1 MPLLH
6 DPCSVRFVPDSWVQN
21 ARSSPPQAKE
31 PRKALQSQSFLRRH
45 ALDIALI
52 APLILCIAGFTL
64 VPVLSSIYLSFVDPT
79 TKAFPSLANYAY
91 ILDQSVFREA
101 IINTLL
107 ITGIGLSLEMC
118 VALLLALMLTREF
131 KGRGVVRS
139 LLMLPMGVP
148 TLVSAVVMSYIFS
161 LSGYMNELLMKI
173 GLIHVPIVWTG
184 GGFTTLMTVVFA
196 DMWKV
201 TPMVMLMLLAG
212 LQSISTDVYEA
223 GDVDGVTTWQRFT
236 MITLPL
242 LQPAITMAL
251 ILRAIDAF
259 RIFDLTMVLGGK
271 MTPVVA
277 TFSYYEWSAYNNPYT
292 SGAGAVILLAMIL
305 VFVLGYLRL
314 VESKREDID

>member
-1 MPLLH
+1 MTSL
-6 DPCSVRFVPDSWVQN
+6 SFWKRN
-21 ARSSPPQAKE
+21 A
-31 PRKALQSQSFLRRH
+31 F
-45 ALDIALI
+45 DIALL
-52 APLILCIAGFTL
+52 APLLIFIFGFTL
-64 VPVLSSIYLSFVDPT
+64 VPVLTSIGYGFVDPA

-91 ILDQSVFREA
+91 IFNQSAFREA
-101 IINTLL
+101 LMNTLL
-107 ITGIGLSLEMC
+107 ITGIGLTLEMT
-118 VALLLALMLTREF
+118 VALLLAVMLNTEF
-131 KGRGVVRS
+131 KGRSIARS

-161 LSGYMNELLMKI
+161 LSGYANELLYRI
-173 GLIHVPIVWTG
+173 GIHTPVVWTG

-223 GDVDGVTTWQRFT
+223 ADVDGVTTWQRFKL
-236 MITLPL
+236 ITLPL

-251 ILRAIDAF
+251 VLRAIDAF

-277 TFSYYEWSAYNNPYT
+277 TFSYYEWSAYNNQYT
-292 SGAGAVILLAMIL
+292 SGAGATILLVMIL
-305 VFVLGYLRL
+305 VFVISYLRL
-314 VESKREDID
+314 VEGNREDID

>member
-1 MPLLH
+1 LASP
-6 DPCSVRFVPDSWVQN
+6 SFV
-21 ARSSPPQAKE
+21 
-31 PRKALQSQSFLRRH
+31 RRH
-45 ALDIALI
+45 ALDIALL
-52 APLILCIAGFTL
+52 APLLVCIFGFTL
-64 VPVLSSIYLSFVDPT
+64 VPVLSSIAVSFTDPV
-79 TKAFPSLANYAY
+79 TKHFPSLGSYEY
-91 ILDQSVFREA
+91 IFSQSTFHEA
-101 IINTLL
+101 VVNTLA
-107 ITGIGLSLEMC
+107 ITGIGLSLEML
-118 VALLLALMLTREF
+118 VALLLALMLTKEF
-131 KGRGVVRS
+131 KGQGIVRS

-161 LSGYMNELLMKI
+161 LSGYANELLYRL
-173 GLIHVPIVWTG
+173 GWHTPVVWTG

-212 LQSISTDVYEA
+212 LQAISTDVYEA

-236 MITLPL
+236 QITLPL

-277 TFSYYEWSAYNNPYT
+277 TTAYYEWAAYNNPYT
-292 SGAGAVILLAMIL
+292 SGAGATILLVMIL
-305 VFVLGYLRL
+305 VFVIGYLRL
-314 VESKREDID
+314 VEGNREDND

>member
-1 MPLLH
+1 LH
-6 DPCSVRFVPDSWVQN
+6 PGAGSQRVKRADGKEDWAVDPKWLTDN
-21 ARSSPPQAKE
+21 
-31 PRKALQSQSFLRRH
+31 
-45 ALDIALI
+45 
-52 APLILCIAGFTL
+52 G
-64 VPVLSSIYLSFVDPT
+64 FVDPA

-91 ILDQSVFREA
+91 ILNQSAFREA
-101 IINTLL
+101 FMNTLL
-107 ITGIGLSLEMC
+107 ITGIGLTLEMS
-118 VALLLALMLTREF
+118 VALLLAVMLNTEF
-131 KGRGVVRS
+131 KGRSIARS

-161 LSGYMNELLMKI
+161 LSGYANQLLYVLGWK
-173 GLIHVPIVWTG
+173 VPVVWTG

-223 GDVDGVTTWQRFT
+223 ADVDGVTTWQRFKLIT
-236 MITLPL
+236 MPL

-251 ILRAIDAF
+251 VLRAIDAF

-277 TFSYYEWSAYNNPYT
+277 TFSFYEWSAYNNQYT
-292 SGAGAVILLAMIL
+292 SGAGATILLLMIL
-305 VFVLGYLRL
+305 VFVVGYLRI
-314 VESKREDID
+314 VEGNREDID

>member
-1 MPLLH
+1 M
-6 DPCSVRFVPDSWVQN
+6 
-21 ARSSPPQAKE
+21 
-31 PRKALQSQSFLRRH
+31 RKGAGLVLASTSFLRRH

-52 APLILCIAGFTL
+52 APLLIFIFGFTL
-64 VPVLSSIYLSFVDPT
+64 VPVLTSIGYSFVDPA
-79 TKAFPSLANYAY
+79 TKAFPSLANYSY
-91 ILDQSVFREA
+91 IFSQNTFREA
-101 IINTLL
+101 MVNTLL
-107 ITGIGLSLEMC
+107 ITGIGLTLEMGF
-118 VALLLALMLTREF
+118 ALLLALMLTVEF
-131 KGRGVVRS
+131 KGRGLVRS
-139 LLMLPMGVP
+139 ILLLPMGVP

-161 LSGYMNELLMKI
+161 LSGYANELLFRL
-173 GLIHVPIVWTG
+173 GLISVPVVWTG

-212 LQSISTDVYEA
+212 LQAIPQDVYEA
-223 GDVDGVTTWQRFT
+223 ADVDGVTTWQRFT
-236 MITLPL
+236 QITLPL

-292 SGAGAVILLAMIL
+292 SGAGAVILLVMIL

-314 VESKREDID
+314 VEGKREDID